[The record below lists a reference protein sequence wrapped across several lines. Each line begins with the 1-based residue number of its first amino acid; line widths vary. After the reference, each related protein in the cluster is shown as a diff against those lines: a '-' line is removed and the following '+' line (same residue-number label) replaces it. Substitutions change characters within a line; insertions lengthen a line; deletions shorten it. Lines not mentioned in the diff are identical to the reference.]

1 MVHFARFQHRMH
13 SATLDVAITD
23 IPAPERMALL
33 ERVAASGPLR
43 RSQRLRDFLLYVGRE
58 AVEHARV
65 ELHEQEIGEA
75 VFGRAR
81 DYDTTADNIV
91 RVTATELRK
100 RLEIYFATE
109 GAAEALIAEIPRG
122 SYLPIFH
129 RRAIELPLPAAL
141 DQQTETQPF
150 SEAAPAGGAAR
161 LIGGTRVVWPWQL
174 AVAVLLCV
182 IAWLAYDLSGLK
194 SEMFPWKSGA
204 ALQTLWAPFFAKGNG
219 TDLVLA
225 DTSFALVEDMTG
237 REVPLGDYLDSTYSR
252 IADEATLSPGQK
264 SDLHLIMERNNG
276 SFGDFQVA
284 HQILDLDPGSP
295 LLRVHFA
302 RDYTPDSLDRSNVV
316 LIGSRKSNPWVD
328 LFQGQMNFV
337 LRYNPTTRQSYV
349 ENRHPLEGE
358 QSEYLASPDSDIG
371 DGYSVIALLPGVTSG
386 KRVLILEGTGSE
398 ATNSAGDFVS
408 KEASLENIRARMGG
422 KLPSAF
428 EVLLRTT
435 HLRGTPLRSSIVAVR
450 AHGE

>member
-1 MVHFARFQHRMH
+1 MA
-13 SATLDVAITD
+13 SATLDAPVSE
-23 IPAPERMALL
+23 IPAQQRMAVL
-33 ERVAASGPLR
+33 ERAAASLPFR

-58 AVEHARV
+58 AVHQSRL

-75 VFGRAR
+75 VFGRAP

-100 RLEIYFATE
+100 RLETYFSTE
-109 GAAEALIAEIPRG
+109 GAREVLIAEIPRG
-122 SYLPIFH
+122 SYLPVFH
-129 RRAIELPLPAAL
+129 RRVTQPPPLEPKQLAEHTLPA
-141 DQQTETQPF
+141 
-150 SEAAPAGGAAR
+150 EAVASKEKAFRRAAAAR
-161 LIGGTRVVWPWQL
+161 LLWPWQL
-174 AVAVLLCV
+174 AVVILLAAL
-182 IAWLAYDLSGLK
+182 AWLAYDVSGLTRALT
-194 SEMFPWKSGA
+194 PWKAGP
-204 ALQTLWAPFFAKGNG
+204 ALRVLWTPFFQTGTA

-225 DTSFALVEDMTG
+225 DTSFALVEDITG
-237 REVPLGDYLDSTYSR
+237 REVPLGDYLDSAYPK
-252 IADEATLSPGQK
+252 IAENASLSAAQK
-264 SDLHLIMERNNG
+264 TDLALIMERNNG

-284 HQILDLDPGSP
+284 HQILDLDPGSTQ
-295 LLRVHFA
+295 LRVHFA
-302 RDYTPDSLDRSNVV
+302 RDYTPDSLDRSNVI

-349 ENRHPLEGE
+349 ENRHPGPGE
-358 QSEYLASPDSDIG
+358 QAVYDASASSDSG
-371 DGYSVIALLPGVTSG
+371 DGYSVIALLPGVTAG

-408 KEASLENIRARMGG
+408 KEASLKSMQAKMGRV
-422 KLPSAF
+422 LPQAF

-450 AHGE
+450 VHSE